1 VPEPFYGRNPEIDLV
16 RRLMLREADAT
27 DLPQPVLVIEGGAA
41 TGKTLLL
48 HELARRCAGTVP
60 CAYLDLA
67 GAENEPGNVD
77 TPELLAALA
86 FQLARHCRL
95 YGSLR
100 FNRLVIGLL
109 ARRWELDRLDRRRA
123 QAQVRHLLR
132 ERLPLSTVKNV
143 LADLARDALRLGAE
157 IDAGHGAVGA
167 AVDLVVDKAAS
178 WLSTRGRPGRFAG
191 WYGHQDAGLGL
202 DPVDELVE
210 LNRSARALGG
220 GDEVLWS
227 AFLADL
233 RDNFRTARRARE
245 WSMNCLVLLDNAD
258 TELGRVVLRG
268 LTGSRRLGVGD
279 PLTVVATT
287 RGDFLAELST
297 AERAKVRP
305 VSGGGQDG
313 EIADRETVWLLR
325 RLPPFSVDEIREMTR
340 RLGISERDALNL
352 GTLLYRIGRGH
363 PGGTRILLDAA
374 AGAWS
379 GSVKPAEL
387 LGPQLE
393 DALRERLLAGV
404 PEAEA
409 EALTICAA
417 GRDPSEGLRLREE
430 IRPEPFPVGL
440 WEPGTHITLLRL
452 LLLRRLARRPEDW
465 RAAHERLRKAGDDL
479 EAELYH
485 SLALGKVTT
494 VAAVLTQQLAEES
507 LANWLT
513 LLDGVTTAPRP
524 PTPLLEAGDGTSL
537 AFVEALVASLQE
549 AADPMCGADRG
560 WLYARVAEAYR
571 DLFRHTGG
579 RSDELLDRIRRYDRL
594 SALWRRG
601 SHEFDVI
608 EETL

>member
-1 VPEPFYGRNPEIDLV
+1 MTEPFYGRKPEIDLV
-16 RRLMLREADAT
+16 RGLMLREAGAGDQ
-27 DLPQPVLVIEGGAA
+27 PQPVIVVEGGAA
-41 TGKTLLL
+41 TGKTVLLR
-48 HELARRCAGTVP
+48 ELARRCAGTVP
-60 CAYLDLA
+60 CAYLDLG
-67 GAENEPGNVD
+67 GAEEERGNVD

-109 ARRWELDRLDRRRA
+109 ARRWELDRLDRTRA
-123 QAQVRHLLR
+123 QAQVKQLLR
-132 ERLPLSTVKNV
+132 ERLPLATVKKV
-143 LADLARDALRLGAE
+143 LADLAREGLRLGTE
-157 IDAGHGAVGA
+157 VDAGQGAVGA
-167 AVDLVVDKAAS
+167 AVDLVVDTAAT
-178 WLSTRGRPGRFAG
+178 WVSTRGRLGRFAG
-191 WYGHQDAGLGL
+191 WYGHQDADLGL

-220 GDEVLWS
+220 GEEVLWS

-233 RDNFRTARRARE
+233 RDNFSTARRAGE
-245 WSMNCLVLLDNAD
+245 WSMKCLVLLDNAD

-268 LTGSRRLGVGD
+268 LTGPRRLGIGD
-279 PLTVVATT
+279 PLTVVAAM
-287 RGDFLAELST
+287 RGDFLAELSN
-297 AERAKVRP
+297 AERARVRQ
-305 VSGGGQDG
+305 VSGGVRDA
-313 EIADRETVWLLR
+313 EVPDHETLWLLR
-325 RLPPFSVDEIREMTR
+325 RLPPFTVEEIRGMTR

-352 GTLLYRIGRGH
+352 GTLLYRLGRGH
-363 PGGTRILLDAA
+363 PGGTKILLDAA
-374 AGAWS
+374 AAERGAAF
-379 GSVKPAEL
+379 KPGEL
-387 LGPQLE
+387 LGPKLE
-393 DALRERLLAGV
+393 DMLRDRLLAGV

-409 EALTICAA
+409 ESLTICAA

-452 LLLRRLARRPEDW
+452 LLLRRLARRADDW
-465 RAAHERLRKAGDDL
+465 RAAHERLRKAAADI

-485 SLALGKVTT
+485 DLALGKVTT
-494 VAAVLTQQLAEES
+494 VASVLTKQLAEEP

-513 LLDGVTTAPRP
+513 LLDGVVTAPRP
-524 PTPLLEAGDGTSL
+524 PAPLLQAGEGTSL
-537 AFVEALVASLQE
+537 AFVEALVSSLQE

-560 WLYARVAEAYR
+560 WLYARIAEAYR

>member
-1 VPEPFYGRNPEIDLV
+1 MAEPFYGRKPEIDLV
-16 RRLMLREADAT
+16 RRLMLRET
-27 DLPQPVLVIEGGAA
+27 GPGDLPQPVLVIEGGAA
-41 TGKTLLL
+41 TGKTVLL

-67 GAENEPGNVD
+67 GTEDEAGAAD

-132 ERLPLSTVKNV
+132 ERLPLSAVKKV
-143 LADLARDALRLGAE
+143 LADLARDGLRLGAE
-157 IDAGHGAVGA
+157 VDAGQGAVGA
-167 AVDLVVDKAAS
+167 AVDLVVDKTAS
-178 WLSTRGRPGRFAG
+178 WISTRGRPGRYAG
-191 WYGHQDAGLGL
+191 WYGHQDSDLGL

-210 LNRSARALGG
+210 LNRSARAFGG
-220 GDEVLWS
+220 GEEVLWN

-233 RDNFRTARRARE
+233 RDTFRTARRAGE

-258 TELGRVVLRG
+258 GELGRVVLRG
-268 LTGSRRLGVGD
+268 LTGARRLGIGD

-287 RGDFLAELST
+287 RGDFLAELSN
-297 AERAKVRP
+297 AERAKVRQ
-305 VSGGGQDG
+305 VSGAGWGG
-313 EIADRETVWLLR
+313 ESAEAETLWLLR
-325 RLPPFSVDEIREMTR
+325 RLPPFTVEEIREMTR
-340 RLGISERDALNL
+340 RLGLSEREALNL

-363 PGGTRILLDAA
+363 PGGTRILLDTAA
-374 AGAWS
+374 AERS
-379 GSVKPAEL
+379 GSVTPTEL
-387 LGPQLE
+387 LDPRLE
-393 DALRERLLAGV
+393 DVLRDRLLAGV

-440 WEPGTHITLLRL
+440 WEPGTQITLLRL
-452 LLLRRLARRPEDW
+452 LLLRRLARRPEEW
-465 RAAHERLRKAGDDL
+465 GAAHEWLRKAGTGL

-494 VAAVLTQQLAEES
+494 VAAVLAKQLAEES

-524 PTPLLEAGDGTSL
+524 PTPMLEAGDGTSL

-560 WLYARVAEAYR
+560 RLYARIAEAYR